1 ISAGNLTVGT
11 HTISFRVQDD
21 DEVWSPWQT
30 DTFIVRAYPTANII
44 SVSPN
49 STSEGNL
56 VSFNS
61 SASDPDT
68 NETFDTY
75 RWRSS
80 IDGFLSDL
88 SAFNTTQLSPGNHTI
103 YLNVEDED
111 GYWSL
116 PVNTPLHINDIPEA
130 FITNITPASGYRNNQ
145 TYLTV
150 TFNGTVVD
158 NDGSITD
165 YYWNSTLIDDPLS
178 TSSSFEIAVSSL
190 QTGNHTITYQG
201 KDDYG
206 VWSPKAVY
214 YLQVYEN
221 PNSTMGSVSPQST
234 YEGVAI
240 SFSGSGSDADGN
252 VTAYE
257 WRSSIDGI
265 FGNSSSMTNNS
276 LSSGFHV
283 IYFKVRDNDGLW

>member
-1 ISAGNLTVGT
+1 ML
-11 HTISFRVQDD
+11 FR
-21 DEVWSPWQT
+21 SH
-30 DTFIVRAYPTANII
+30 
-44 SVSPN
+44 S
-49 STSEGNL
+49 
-56 VSFNS
+56 
-61 SASDPDT
+61 
-68 NETFDTY
+68 
-75 RWRSS
+75 
-80 IDGFLSDL
+80 
-88 SAFNTTQLSPGNHTI
+88 I
-103 YLNVEDED
+103 YLNVKDED

-116 PVNTPLHINDIPEA
+116 PVNATLFINDIPEA
-130 FITNITPASGYRNNQ
+130 FITSITPSSGYRNNQ

-165 YYWNSTLIDDPLS
+165 YYWNSTLEGNLS
-178 TSSSFEIAVSSL
+178 ISSSFEINASSL
-190 QTGNHTITYQG
+190 RTGNHTITYQG

-221 PNSTMGSVSPQST
+221 PNSTMGSISPQST
-234 YEGVAI
+234 YEGVTI
-240 SFSGSGSDADGN
+240 TFSGSGSDSDGN

-265 FGNSSSMTNNS
+265 FGNSSSVTNSS

-283 IYFKVRDNDGLW
+283 IHFKVRDNDGLWSANATSYVFINDAPSVNITSILPQTFYKNNATSTTITFNATAFDSDGNITTYRWNS

>member
-1 ISAGNLTVGT
+1 
-11 HTISFRVQDD
+11 
-21 DEVWSPWQT
+21 
-30 DTFIVRAYPTANII
+30 VRAYPTANITL
-44 SVSPN
+44 VSPN

-61 SASDPDT
+61 SASDPDV

-88 SAFNTTQLSPGNHTI
+88 SAFNTTLLSPGNHTI
-103 YLNVEDED
+103 YLNVKDED

-116 PVNTPLHINDIPEA
+116 PVNTTLFINDIPEA
-130 FITNITPASGYRNNQ
+130 FIASITPSSGYRNNQ

-165 YYWNSTLIDDPLS
+165 YYWNSTLEEVLS
-178 TSSSFEIAVSSL
+178 TSGSFEINVSSL
-190 QTGNHTITYQG
+190 RTGNHTITYQG

-214 YLQVYEN
+214 YLQDN
-221 PNSTMGSVSPQST
+221 LQRKRLG
-234 YEGVAI
+234 
-240 SFSGSGSDADGN
+240 
-252 VTAYE
+252 
-257 WRSSIDGI
+257 
-265 FGNSSSMTNNS
+265 FGWKC
-276 LSSGFHV
+276 H
-283 IYFKVRDNDGLW
+283 GL